1 MARRLV
7 ELNLNQVTGVSTSV
21 GIVGRA
27 MKFGNLHVKA
37 TSGVSYQFF
46 RLRDPEK
53 FTAVVQQQTAAMA
66 GNQVAPGHS
75 VPPVDVATSLEKLAK
90 LHADGVLTNEEF
102 EAQKA
107 KLLS

>member
-1 MARRLV
+1 
-7 ELNLNQVTGVSTSV
+7 
-21 GIVGRA
+21 
-27 MKFGNLHVKA
+27 
-37 TSGVSYQFF
+37 
-46 RLRDPEK
+46 
-53 FTAVVQQQTAAMA
+53 MA